1 MCRNNEKKKKT
12 RRVLRSNFKYIITDL
27 LAEAAFANLE
37 DSAVLTTSLVAVK
50 AVVVE
55 VKAIVTLLL
64 SLHTSHDISLDLPLI
79 KMS

>member
-1 MCRNNEKKKKT
+1 M
-12 RRVLRSNFKYIITDL
+12 
-27 LAEAAFANLE
+27 A
-37 DSAVLTTSLVAVK
+37 DSAVFTTSLVAVK

-64 SLHTSHDISLDLPLI
+64 SLHTPHDISLDLPLI